1 MNLPGISAGQD
12 PFWAVL
18 DASRFSWQEAAA
30 EKHKHTA
37 VSWDVAVTSL
47 TSAYILKT
55 NSLEAFGILAGILCL
70 STQQLLNGTG
80 RSKHTAPT
88 RSFSRTMVYIYIYIY
103 NKSLQARD
111 LQLYVGAGPVSKQ

>member
-1 MNLPGISAGQD
+1 MNLPGISAGHD

-18 DASRFSWQEAAA
+18 DASRFSWPEVAA
-30 EKHKHTA
+30 EKHKHMA

-55 NSLEAFGILAGILCL
+55 NSLKAFGILAGILCL

-80 RSKHTAPT
+80 RSKHTGLT
-88 RSFSRTMVYIYIYIY
+88 SRRRGERFFFH
-103 NKSLQARD
+103 KSLQACD
-111 LQLYVGAGPVSKQ
+111 LQLYVGAGSMSEQ